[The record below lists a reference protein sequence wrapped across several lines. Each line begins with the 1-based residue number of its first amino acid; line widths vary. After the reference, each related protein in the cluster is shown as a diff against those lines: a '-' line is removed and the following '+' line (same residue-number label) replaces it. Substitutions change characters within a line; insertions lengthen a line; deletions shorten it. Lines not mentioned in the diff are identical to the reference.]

1 MWSYCILGQEVAGK
15 VTLKHI
21 YEIAVIKST
30 DPPLA
35 LKTLEEIC
43 NMLVGIARSCGI
55 EVVKELKADEY
66 EQFMNERKVIVENQ
80 KKELQEKREAKMLRT
95 G

>member
-1 MWSYCILGQEVAGK
+1 MLSILGKEVAGK

-35 LKTLEEIC
+35 LKSLQEIC
-43 NMLVGIARSCGI
+43 TMLVGIARSCGI
-55 EVVKELKADEY
+55 EVVRDLKVEEY
-66 EQFMNERKVIVENQ
+66 EQFMNERKIIVDEQ